1 MIPLRD
7 NNPTRRTPIITIILI
22 ALNVVVFLYTN
33 SLSLRAQSVV
43 YRDYG
48 LIPLKITATLNAT
61 TVLTFFTSMFLHG
74 GWLHIGGNML
84 FLWIFGNNI
93 EDRLGKIRFIL
104 FYAVCGVIAGL
115 AQIAIDPRSPVP
127 EIGASGAIAG
137 VLGGYIVLFPRAK
150 VKTLIFIWYFI
161 RIVEISAVWVLGMWF
176 VLQLVN
182 GLSELGAYGQSDV
195 AFFAHIGGFL
205 AGVILIKVFGIGT
218 GGTAAW
224 YGSPSIDQTIPP
236 IDQPRPSGKWWD

>member
-7 NNPTRRTPIITIILI
+7 DNPTRRAPIVTIILI
-22 ALNVVVFLYTN
+22 VINVVVFLYTN
-33 SLSLRAQSVV
+33 GLSARAQTLVF
-43 YRDYG
+43 RDYG
-48 LIPLKITATLNAT
+48 LIPLNVTANLNSSTA
-61 TVLTFFTSMFLHG
+61 LTFITSMFLHG

-104 FYAVCGVIAGL
+104 FYAVCGIIAGL
-115 AQIAIDPRSPVP
+115 AQIAIGPRSPYP
-127 EIGASGAIAG
+127 QIGASGAIAG

-161 RIVEISAVWVLGMWF
+161 RIADISAVWVLGLWF

-182 GLSELGAYGQSDV
+182 GVSTLSPSAQSGV
-195 AFFAHIGGFL
+195 AFFAHIGGFV
-205 AGVILIKVFGIGT
+205 AGVVLIKIFGLGA
-218 GGTAAW
+218 GGSTSW
-224 YGSPSIDQTIPP
+224 YGSRPIDHTIPP
-236 IDQPRPSGKWWD
+236 IDQPHTPGKWWD